1 MNIIRVKAFPESKKP
16 FIEETSHQVLRIFIR
31 EPAQN
36 NQANKAV
43 LDAVAEH
50 YTIPRTKL
58 KMISGHRSLNKMIQ
72 ILE

>member
-1 MNIIRVKAFPESKKP
+1 MNIIRVKAFPESKKS
-16 FIEETSHQVLRIFIR
+16 FIEEIDHQVLRVFIR

-43 LDAVAEH
+43 LNAIAE
-50 YTIPRTKL
+50 YYSIPENKL
-58 KMISGHRSLNKMIQ
+58 RIISGHRSLNKIIQ

>member
-1 MNIIRVKAFPESKKP
+1 MNIVRVKAFPESKKP
-16 FIEETSHQVLRIFIR
+16 FIEETDHQVLRIFIR

-43 LDAVAEH
+43 LNAVAEH

-58 KMISGHRSLNKMIQ
+58 KIISGHRSLNKMIQ